1 MSDDYRSCGC
11 HGWKSWFSLGRK
23 LSWDRPDADVVD
35 VVGPVGPRRG
45 GEESCWGNI
54 FVEILGFGIF
64 WRQKACHGWNLIG
77 GGAAGGAPVPQLGLP
92 QPGAGPG
99 PEWDWY
105 WPWMPWNENYK
116 KKQRVMMVMMMVMTI
131 TRGIGVPS
139 KFRVLASITFP
150 LYRSRLVCL
159 RHRHQCCHRHHH
171 HLVRTG
177 DIHHQHHHHHHHH
190 LLRRLHI
197 LRLVRTRR
205 LRIRSPAHGLSG
217 CNWWSYIKI
226 KISNH

>member
-1 MSDDYRSCGC
+1 MSDDYNSCGC

-23 LSWDRPDADVVD
+23 LSWDRPDAYVVD

-105 WPWMPWNENYK
+105 WPWMPWKWRWCQEVDDGDDDGDDNNK
-116 KKQRVMMVMMMVMTI
+116 RHRSAKQV
-131 TRGIGVPS
+131 
-139 KFRVLASITFP
+139 
-150 LYRSRLVCL
+150 SRLGL
-159 RHRHQCCHRHHH
+159 DNFPAIS
-171 HLVRTG
+171 LSS
-177 DIHHQHHHHHHHH
+177 
-190 LLRRLHI
+190 RLP
-197 LRLVRTRR
+197 
-205 LRIRSPAHGLSG
+205 SSSSSMLSSSSSSS
-217 CNWWSYIKI
+217 C
-226 KISNH
+226 